1 MGLQQPICFCATQL
15 VISMTEVK
23 LRTRNAFSAYVKSI
37 PNNTKA
43 DNEQEIV
50 EKVLSSYRKPWVA

>member
-1 MGLQQPICFCATQL
+1 
-15 VISMTEVK
+15 MTEVK